1 MIFAILLLS
10 SRSPRDVNSNLRFG
24 TKLPKLENLPIIWDF
39 YLFLWVLGGSKYG
52 WTEFEVS
59 KQMAIGRS
67 YVLKSCSGAAN
78 SQCSGH
84 FESCSTFT
92 IGTNKVWI
100 WIKKN
105 YAFLFIFKKKGSR
118 RWKPKKETIAPAASN
133 ACLYHHS
140 KLDHIRCSQKSSWTA
155 SGPRSLGTT
164 VKNCTGAMRYPR
176 LKEIKD
182 QQGLLGVGYPYMIY
196 NIVSWLA
203 PMGSKPFG
211 FGHLQF
217 VWGILARSCSII
229 YIYIIYILYIYILYI
244 LYNYT

>member
-24 TKLPKLENLPIIWDF
+24 TKLPKLEHLPLSCDF
-39 YLFLWVLGGSKYG
+39 YLFLWVLGGLSMG
-52 WTEFEVS
+52 G
-59 KQMAIGRS
+59 QI
-67 YVLKSCSGAAN
+67 LKSANKWPSDGLMSWSRGSGAAN

-92 IGTNKVWI
+92 MAQIRYEYESRRTMHSFSYSMSVPASQQGSN
-100 WIKKN
+100 
-105 YAFLFIFKKKGSR
+105 KKKKDRGGESQRKKRSPSRQQCLPLPPFQAGSY
-118 RWKPKKETIAPAASN
+118 PLQP
-133 ACLYHHS
+133 
-140 KLDHIRCSQKSSWTA
+140 KSSWTA

-182 QQGLLGVGYPYMIY
+182 QHGLLGVGYPYMIY

-203 PMGSKPFG
+203 PMVQSLLDLVICSLFG
-211 FGHLQF
+211 DTCT
-217 VWGILARSCSII
+217 ILVP
-229 YIYIIYILYIYILYI
+229 
-244 LYNYT
+244 

>member
-24 TKLPKLENLPIIWDF
+24 TKLPKLGNLPIISDF

-52 WTEFEVS
+52 WTDFEVS

-105 YAFLFIFKKKGSR
+105 YAFLFIFKKKDRGGESQR
-118 RWKPKKETIAPAASN
+118 KKRSPQPPAMLASTTIPSWIISAAAKSPHGR
-133 ACLYHHS
+133 LQDQ
-140 KLDHIRCSQKSSWTA
+140 DH
-155 SGPRSLGTT
+155 
-164 VKNCTGAMRYPR
+164 
-176 LKEIKD
+176 
-182 QQGLLGVGYPYMIY
+182 
-196 NIVSWLA
+196 
-203 PMGSKPFG
+203 
-211 FGHLQF
+211 
-217 VWGILARSCSII
+217 
-229 YIYIIYILYIYILYI
+229 
-244 LYNYT
+244 

>member
-1 MIFAILLLS
+1 MSWSRAQVQRIRNARGTLNHAALLRLAQIRYEYE
-10 SRSPRDVNSNLRFG
+10 SRRTMHSFSYSMSVPASQQ
-24 TKLPKLENLPIIWDF
+24 
-39 YLFLWVLGGSKYG
+39 GS
-52 WTEFEVS
+52 
-59 KQMAIGRS
+59 Q
-67 YVLKSCSGAAN
+67 L
-78 SQCSGH
+78 
-84 FESCSTFT
+84 
-92 IGTNKVWI
+92 
-100 WIKKN
+100 
-105 YAFLFIFKKKGSR
+105 KKGSR

-182 QQGLLGVGYPYMIY
+182 QHGLLGVGYPYMIY

-229 YIYIIYILYIYILYI
+229 YIYII

>member
-1 MIFAILLLS
+1 MGNRPPIVALKSWYLPS
-10 SRSPRDVNSNLRFG
+10 SYYPAVAHEMSISTCDLAPSFLNW
-24 TKLPKLENLPIIWDF
+24 ENLPIIWDF

-92 IGTNKVWI
+92 IGTNKVWMTQEELCI
-100 WIKKN
+100 PFHIQ
-105 YAFLFIFKKKGSR
+105 KKGSR

-182 QQGLLGVGYPYMIY
+182 QHGLLGVGYPYMIY
-196 NIVSWLA
+196 NLVSWLA

-217 VWGILARSCSII
+217 VWGIRARSCSII
-229 YIYIIYILYIYILYI
+229 YIAT
-244 LYNYT
+244 NQ

>member
-24 TKLPKLENLPIIWDF
+24 TKLPKLENLPIISDF

-52 WTEFEVS
+52 WTDFEVS

-105 YAFLFIFKKKGSR
+105 YAFLFIFNVSSCFPTRKPIRKKRIEAVKAKERNDRPSRQQRLPLPPFQAGSYPLQPKVLMDGFRTKITKDDCQELHRSNEIPPSKG
-118 RWKPKKETIAPAASN
+118 N
-133 ACLYHHS
+133 
-140 KLDHIRCSQKSSWTA
+140 
-155 SGPRSLGTT
+155 
-164 VKNCTGAMRYPR
+164 
-176 LKEIKD
+176 
-182 QQGLLGVGYPYMIY
+182 
-196 NIVSWLA
+196 
-203 PMGSKPFG
+203 
-211 FGHLQF
+211 
-217 VWGILARSCSII
+217 
-229 YIYIIYILYIYILYI
+229 
-244 LYNYT
+244 

>member
-10 SRSPRDVNSNLRFG
+10 SRSPRDVNSNLRLG
-24 TKLPKLENLPIIWDF
+24 TKLPKLEHLPIISDF

-52 WTEFEVS
+52 WTDFEVS

-105 YAFLFIFKKKGSR
+105 YAFLFIFNVSSCFPTRKPIKKKDRGGESQR
-118 RWKPKKETIAPAASN
+118 KKRSPQPPAMLASTTIPSWIISAAAKSPHGR
-133 ACLYHHS
+133 LQDQ
-140 KLDHIRCSQKSSWTA
+140 DH
-155 SGPRSLGTT
+155 
-164 VKNCTGAMRYPR
+164 
-176 LKEIKD
+176 
-182 QQGLLGVGYPYMIY
+182 
-196 NIVSWLA
+196 
-203 PMGSKPFG
+203 
-211 FGHLQF
+211 
-217 VWGILARSCSII
+217 
-229 YIYIIYILYIYILYI
+229 
-244 LYNYT
+244 